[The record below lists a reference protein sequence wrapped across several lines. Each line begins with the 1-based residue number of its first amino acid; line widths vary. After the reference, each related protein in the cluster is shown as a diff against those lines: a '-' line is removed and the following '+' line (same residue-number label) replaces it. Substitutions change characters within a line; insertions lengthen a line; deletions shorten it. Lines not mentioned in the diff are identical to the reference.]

1 MKKLTIGGTV
11 AVATTVLLASA
22 CTSGGGSREAD
33 AGDASGPCAGMSVAV
48 AQANPGYPRLPVYV
62 ARYGDLFADSGLSV
76 SFSETDAGGDAAAA
90 LVGGSVDITAGTF
103 GDVLLAQSK
112 GSDMVSFAATG
123 YEEISNLVI
132 KKSVMDRAGLTE
144 ESSPEDKIKAL
155 RGLNIG
161 VTSPGSS
168 TDVLVRGIMKQ
179 QGLDP
184 DADANI
190 IPVGAS
196 AMAAA
201 FSRNQIDAL
210 ALSSPSANAAANAGD
225 GVVAINFAAGQ
236 YPPLSG
242 PLSMVMNTTP
252 EIASNKAAELKCFA
266 DGVQRAMKLMR
277 EDPAKAKELA
287 WEEFDGV
294 VDRGEFDATIDANL
308 AAFAETTEI
317 DEKTVQARKDF
328 VALTVPAVAN
338 LDNTKLFLNTD

>member
-1 MKKLTIGGTV
+1 
-11 AVATTVLLASA
+11 
-22 CTSGGGSREAD
+22 
-33 AGDASGPCAGMSVAV
+33 
-48 AQANPGYPRLPVYV
+48 
-62 ARYGDLFADSGLSV
+62 
-76 SFSETDAGGDAAAA
+76 
-90 LVGGSVDITAGTF
+90 
-103 GDVLLAQSK
+103 
-112 GSDMVSFAATG
+112 VSFAATG